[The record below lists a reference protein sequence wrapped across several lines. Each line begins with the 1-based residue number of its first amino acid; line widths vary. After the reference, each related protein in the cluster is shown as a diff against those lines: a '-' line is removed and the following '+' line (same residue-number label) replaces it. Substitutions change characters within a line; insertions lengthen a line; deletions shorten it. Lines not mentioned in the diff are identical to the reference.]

1 VASTIPKKVN
11 ITPGRT
17 LGKCHLATGAS
28 QEKTPRARG
37 ALRGL
42 QRSLACQGT
51 QTHVPVFPK
60 SRVHSVFL
68 YHLCLKA
75 AWRLLQLCVAALAVR
90 CWALGALLGA
100 LHPRTYS
107 GALTRTRH
115 RRSFCALCSC
125 LRVASTIPKK
135 VNITPGRMPGKCHLA
150 TGLTG
155 KNASGTR
162 RAAWASACPGMPG
175 HPNPRARVSEVPSAL
190 GLPPSPLPQS
200 SLAPSAA
207 VCCRSCG

>member
-1 VASTIPKKVN
+1 MP
-11 ITPGRT
+11 
-17 LGKCHLATGAS
+17 LGPRRK
-28 QEKTPRARG
+28 KTPRARG

-42 QRSLACQGT
+42 QLSLACQGT

-90 CWALGALLGA
+90 CWALGAWLGA

-107 GALTRTRH
+107 GALTRTRR

-125 LRVASTIPKK
+125 LRVASTIPKE
-135 VNITPGRMPGKCHLA
+135 VNITPGRTLGKCHLA
-150 TGLTG
+150 TG
-155 KNASGTR
+155 ASHEKT
-162 RAAWASACPGMPG
+162 
-175 HPNPRARVSEVPSAL
+175 PRARGALCGRGRALACPSTPTENARFSD
-190 GLPPSPLPQS
+190 GKQRRGISGDRSAFARWYHEPMMSP
-200 SLAPSAA
+200 
-207 VCCRSCG
+207 